1 MEWIPECPKA
11 FGRIP
16 EVSGN
21 IWEASRSVRACPET
35 FGKRLGVSGN
45 ACKGSRNVWE
55 ASRKLVKSSRKL
67 LKPSESFGSVRQ
79 LQNLT
84 GVAFGS
90 RKESTSATSVSGLG
104 CTISWS
110 YPPIRGSQ
118 IQGTLLRAL
127 RSPGRSH
134 VRARACVVLRSTSAH
149 HAWFRV

>member
-1 MEWIPECPKA
+1 MILVCPKA

-16 EVSGN
+16 AVSGN

-45 ACKGSRNVWE
+45 ACKGFRNDWE

-90 RKESTSATSVSGLG
+90 RKEPTNSKCAAGLG
-104 CTISWS
+104 CTISLS
-110 YPPIRGSQ
+110 YPPSRGSQ

-149 HAWFRV
+149 HAKFRV